1 MDKLRNEDMYTTVPE
16 MLYVKEEVEK
26 HDTNAINLKQL

>member
-16 MLYVKEEVEK
+16 MIYVKEEVEK
-26 HDTNAINLKQL
+26 HTDIINVLNK

>member
-1 MDKLRNEDMYTTVPE
+1 MDKLRNENMYATVPE

-26 HDTNAINLKQL
+26 HDKKI